1 VPYYTMV
8 YPELKKMRIFKLK
21 ERRYEKVFEGGG
33 RFGFEIKCPFEID
46 FDWLWTRV

>member
-21 ERRYEKVFEGGG
+21 ERRYEKVFEGAEEGLDL
-33 RFGFEIKCPFEID
+33 R
-46 FDWLWTRV
+46 